1 MLERL
6 TAWLAGSAAE
16 DLVPRQLGFNTPL
29 PGVVC
34 LALLAAA
41 GGLTAWWYT
50 RRLQALPRARRI
62 ALVTLRTAA
71 VLLLLFLALDPAVIA
86 QRVQPGE
93 QFVALLFDDS
103 LSMRITDAAGLSR
116 GERLQ
121 EGYAVAKESFED
133 RLRRRHQIVRYRV
146 GEGAQ
151 PLRDVSELRFD
162 QNQSDLLGGVGQVV
176 KDLQGMTV
184 SAVVLFSD
192 GVQLPQE
199 TSDALAALPDNLPV
213 FTVGVGESSGWSD
226 IEITGLTV
234 KRTDFDRSPVALT
247 VKVRSSGLAGR
258 QAVVEAA
265 IGSRVVKSK
274 TIQIDEAVESHEVAL
289 EFLPDRQ
296 DWIDYEARVRLV
308 EAPDAGQTGADHIAE
323 NNVRQF
329 AIDNRLKQYRILY
342 VSARPNWQNKF
353 FRMALQEDEEQLK
366 LTSLIA
372 ISNAEQKF
380 EFRGRNTT
388 LTNPLF
394 EGFEQE
400 EDRPRYDEAVFLRM
414 GAAKDEL
421 VSGYPIVADEL
432 FQYHLIV
439 LGDVESA
446 FFTSDQM
453 GLTRDFVDR
462 RGGTLLM
469 LGGPRSFTGG
479 GYANTPFEKML
490 PVVLFDESADPS
502 EVRAVA
508 EYRALPTAEGRLA
521 GSWLFEQDE
530 TADLSVWQNMPPLY
544 SLDRFPLVRAGA
556 TVMAVATLGA
566 DASGALPLFVMQRY
580 GEGRC
585 AVFATGDTWQW
596 QMRADPSD
604 DRHERFWRQTVRNLV
619 KDTPDPA
626 LWRGKQDTYTQDAA
640 ADFEFLL
647 RDKTYTRREALQ
659 ASATVTA
666 PDGTT
671 TTLPIEESLEEA
683 GVYRA
688 PFTPVLA
695 GLHRITVIGAD
706 ETGES
711 AAQLD
716 DAFLVSPDHR
726 EFQQAQYRPEFL
738 RELATTQNGG
748 FYTLDQLDALA
759 EAIPVPPAL
768 DAEDLVLHLWHL
780 PGFFIA
786 LVALLIPEWYLR
798 RKAGQA

>member
-34 LALLAAA
+34 LALLAVVGVFA
-41 GGLTAWWYT
+41 AWWYT
-50 RRLQALPRARRI
+50 RRLQALPRLRRV
-62 ALVTLRTAA
+62 ALVTLRTTAI
-71 VLLLLFLALDPAVIA
+71 VLLVFLALDPAVIV

-103 LSMRITDAAGLSR
+103 LSMRITDSAGLER

-151 PLRDVSELRFD
+151 PLRDVGELRFD
-162 QNQSDLLGGVGQVV
+162 QKQSDLLGGIDQVL

-192 GVQLPQE
+192 GAQLPQE
-199 TSDALAALPDNLPV
+199 TTEAIGALPDELPV
-213 FTVGVGESSGWSD
+213 FTVGIGESAGWSD
-226 IEITGLTV
+226 IAITGLSV
-234 KRTDFDRSPVALT
+234 KRTDFDRSPVVLS
-247 VKVRSSGLAGR
+247 VNVRSTGLTGK

-274 TIQIDEAVESHEVAL
+274 TIKINEPVDSHEVSL

-296 DWIDYEARVRLV
+296 DWIEYEARVRLV
-308 EAPDAGQTGADHIAE
+308 DEPAAGEQNADRIAE
-323 NNVRQF
+323 NNSRQF
-329 AIDNRLKQYRILY
+329 AIDNRVKQYRILY

-353 FRMALQEDEEQLK
+353 FRMALEDDAEQLK

-380 EFRGRNTT
+380 EFRGKKSS

-394 EGFEQE
+394 EGFEQA
-400 EDRPRYDEAVFLRM
+400 EDRPRYDEAVFLRL

-421 VSGYPIVADEL
+421 VSGYPIAADEL
-432 FQYHLIV
+432 FNYHLII

-453 GLTRDFVDR
+453 DLTRDFVDR
-462 RGGTLLM
+462 RGGALLM
-469 LGGPRSFTGG
+469 LGGPRAFTSG

-490 PVVLFDESADPS
+490 PVVLFHEGADANELRDED
-502 EVRAVA
+502 
-508 EYRALPTAEGRLA
+508 EYQAFPTAEGRLA
-521 GSWLFEQDE
+521 GSWMFEQDE
-530 TADLSVWQNMPPLY
+530 SADLSMWQDLPPLY
-544 SLDRFPLVRAGA
+544 ALDRFPLVRAGA
-556 TVMAVATLGA
+556 TVMAVAALG
-566 DASGALPLFVMQRY
+566 DAVSAPLFVMQRY

-596 QMRADPSD
+596 QMREDPSD

-626 LWRGKQDTYTQDAA
+626 LWRGKEDTYTQDAPA
-640 ADFEFLL
+640 TFEFLL
-647 RDKTYTRREALQ
+647 RDKTYTRRETLQ
-659 ASATVTA
+659 TSATVTA

-683 GVYRA
+683 GLYRA

-695 GLHRITVIGAD
+695 GLHRISVVGAD
-706 ETGES
+706 EANAT
-711 AAQLD
+711 AAQLE
-716 DAFLVSPDHR
+716 DAFLVTPDHR

-738 RELATTQNGG
+738 SELARKHRGG
-748 FYTLDQLDALA
+748 FYSLDELDTLA
-759 EAIPVPPAL
+759 EEIPVPASL

-786 LVALLIPEWYLR
+786 LAALLIPEWYLR